1 MRTPKQIRIAGLIS
15 FSSSLLIALVVS
27 FIVHLAMGQPESYF
41 SFTRVSWSGL
51 LEAVVFWVV
60 FIACLLFFRGGLRI
74 PASAILSLGVIV
86 PPRASSV
93 CQEVPRVD
101 DVSLVRELS
110 QYRTVVV
117 MQDGVPVGITGVK
130 PGVIISWDDL
140 VKVPSE
146 VAISEL
152 KGALAKDPL
161 VVVADENQV
170 HGIITQSL
178 FIQRG

>member
-1 MRTPKQIRIAGLIS
+1 M
-15 FSSSLLIALVVS
+15 SSLLIGLLVS
-27 FIVHLAMGQPESYF
+27 FIVHAAMGSPESAF
-41 SFTRVSWSGL
+41 SYSRVTWSGL
-51 LEAVVFWVV
+51 LEVASFWVV
-60 FIACLLFFRGGLRI
+60 FIACLLFFRSGLRI
-74 PASAILSLGVIV
+74 PASSILSLGVII
-86 PPRASSV
+86 PPRAGAV

-140 VKVPSE
+140 IKVPSE
-146 VAISEL
+146 VAITEL
-152 KGALAKDPL
+152 KTALAKDPV
-161 VVVADENQV
+161 VVVADENRV